1 MSMSTQKTSENAN
14 TISTTTTTN
23 RALSLST
30 IRKGVMM
37 MMIII
42 MRIITTISIFRLLK
56 ALMMSTDKGKTR
68 IQDSS
73 GSEEDKSLLRSLEM
87 IKKKNKQRKEDISC
101 SNLRK
106 VQALLL
112 VKTVKT
118 KRKNKLKSKE
128 MT

>member
-1 MSMSTQKTSENAN
+1 MSMSTSKTSENAN

-30 IRKGVMM
+30 IRKGVM

-87 IKKKNKQRKEDISC
+87 IKKKDKQRKEDISC

-118 KRKNKLKSKE
+118 KRNNKLKSKE

>member
-1 MSMSTQKTSENAN
+1 MSISTPKTSENAN

-23 RALSLST
+23 RALRLST
-30 IRKGVMM
+30 MRKGVMM
-37 MMIII
+37 ITI

-87 IKKKNKQRKEDISC
+87 IKKKDKQRKEDISC

-118 KRKNKLKSKE
+118 KRNNKLKSKE

>member
-1 MSMSTQKTSENAN
+1 MSISTPKTSENAN

-87 IKKKNKQRKEDISC
+87 IKKKDKQRKEDISC

-118 KRKNKLKSKE
+118 KRNNKLKSKE